1 MTQSTP
7 ISGGQSNTSGLHLA
21 IIPDGNGRWAA
32 ARGWP
37 REAGHRAGVE
47 AVRRVVAAAPGFG
60 ISALTIYVFSADNW
74 ERPVG
79 EVRSLLGLLHDFLLH
94 ETPRYI
100 EAGVKLRVI
109 GRDDR
114 LTPELRAAIS
124 AAERATAQG
133 RRLTLRLAV
142 DYSARDAILRAACR
156 MISSR
161 EISRKEFS
169 RLLGVVT
176 HAAEPAAEVDLLI
189 RTGGEQRLS
198 DFLLWESAYAEL
210 LFTPRLWPDFDA
222 GDLAAA
228 LREFGTRERRFG
240 RIPEAVAS

>member
-1 MTQSTP
+1 MTQSTF
-7 ISGGQSNTSGLHLA
+7 ISEEQSAVPGLHVA

-47 AVRRVVAAAPGFG
+47 AVRRAVAAAPGLG
-60 ISALTIYVFSADNW
+60 IGALTIYVFSADNW
-74 ERPVG
+74 ERPAG

-94 ETPRYI
+94 ETPRYV
-100 EAGVKLRVI
+100 EAGVRLRVI

-114 LTPELRAAIS
+114 LRPELRAAIA
-124 AAERATAQG
+124 AAERATAPG
-133 RRLTLRLAV
+133 RRLALRLAV

-161 EISRKEFS
+161 EISRKEFA

-176 HAAEPAAEVDLLI
+176 HAAGPAPDVDLVI

-210 LFTPRLWPDFDA
+210 LLTPRLWPDFDA
-222 GDLAAA
+222 ADLAAA
-228 LREFGTRERRFG
+228 VREFHTRERRFG
-240 RIPEAVAS
+240 RIPEAAAS